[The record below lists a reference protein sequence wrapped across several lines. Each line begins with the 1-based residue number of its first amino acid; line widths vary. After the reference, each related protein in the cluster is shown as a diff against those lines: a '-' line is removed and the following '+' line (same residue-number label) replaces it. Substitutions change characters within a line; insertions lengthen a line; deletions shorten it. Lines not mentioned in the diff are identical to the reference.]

1 MNITSRTTRIAVAGV
16 IAAAASLVAVAPTA
30 TATPRRITIAVIT
43 HGDNGS
49 FWSVAKKGAL
59 AAGRALRITVD
70 YQGANNDLQ
79 KQAQLIDAAVTKKVD
94 GIAISLPSAT
104 ALQASVRR
112 AIAAGIPV
120 ITLNSGENDFKALG
134 AITHVGQDE
143 SVAGAGAG
151 EKLKAAGAKSL
162 LCVIHEQG
170 NSGLEQRCNGAK
182 TTFGGTVEVLYV
194 KGKSDI
200 NTTSSQISAKLSA
213 KKTIDAVLT
222 LDPDI
227 AMAAA
232 AAIKTAGSTAKLATF
247 DMSGPVVAAIK
258 AGTVLFA
265 VDQQQYLQGYLAVTF
280 LYLNITNANT
290 VGGGLPVMTGPGFVD
305 KTNVKK
311 VEALAK
317 AGSR

>member
-1 MNITSRTTRIAVAGV
+1 
-16 IAAAASLVAVAPTA
+16 
-30 TATPRRITIAVIT
+30 
-43 HGDNGS
+43 
-49 FWSVAKKGAL
+49 
-59 AAGRALRITVD
+59 
-70 YQGANNDLQ
+70 
-79 KQAQLIDAAVTKKVD
+79 LIDAAVTKKVD